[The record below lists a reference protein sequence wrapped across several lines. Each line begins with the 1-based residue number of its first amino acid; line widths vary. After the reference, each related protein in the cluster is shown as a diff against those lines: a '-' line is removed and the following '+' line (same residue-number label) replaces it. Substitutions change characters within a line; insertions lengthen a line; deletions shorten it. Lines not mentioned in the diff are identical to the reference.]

1 VPVRSQGGEVRAAIN
16 VAMHPSRRTVA
27 DCLKQVLPALR
38 AAADAVEVDL
48 AAVARSSRI
57 PLT

>member
-1 VPVRSQGGEVRAAIN
+1 
-16 VAMHPSRRTVA
+16 
-27 DCLKQVLPALR
+27 LKQVLPALR